1 MLWIADRIRGEG
13 KEKEI
18 PAVQGGIMGFYPTK
32 QWLMDLGFLLEVI
45 EHCKKVW

>member
-1 MLWIADRIRGEG
+1 MLWEVDRIRG
-13 KEKEI
+13 KEREKQI
-18 PAVQGGIMGFYPTK
+18 LAVQGGKMGFYPTK